1 MSDNKITPL
10 RKPVPCPICKKLS
23 HRDSYPFCSKHC
35 ANVDLG
41 RWFNGKYAVPVIEE
55 DPSSDEF
62 DIEN

>member
-1 MSDNKITPL
+1 M
-10 RKPVPCPICKKLS
+10 PCPICKKLS

-35 ANVDLG
+35 ADVDLG
-41 RWFNGKYAVPVIEE
+41 RWFDGKYAIPVVEQ